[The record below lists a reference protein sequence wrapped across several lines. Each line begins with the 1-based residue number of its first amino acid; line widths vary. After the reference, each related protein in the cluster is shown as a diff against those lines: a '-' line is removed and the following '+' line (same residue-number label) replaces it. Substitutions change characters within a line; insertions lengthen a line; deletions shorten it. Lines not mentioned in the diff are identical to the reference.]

1 MEKLTKKR
9 KIGVASIL
17 VVAIAIAALFYA
29 RQPEEVAFAT
39 EVKLRAYEALSDD
52 TNIITAADLSD
63 DQKVRDWTMQIIKE
77 TTANTKNG
85 LSEADF
91 DKIADRAVETLRVTI
106 EAGNIE
112 FIDGQLTDL
121 SKAYISNAVANAIS
135 YEAPHADLKSTVDSG
150 NTQYQ
155 QVIDM
160 QKTLNALTSSN
171 EALSESVN
179 SLYAIYGLVDETAS
193 NIGNSSD
200 VSSNNTSQ
208 GTSKT
213 DSQDVPVMKPNQSV
227 NATIGNN
234 DLRALEQKVEAYYT
248 QLLAEIHANSATGET
263 PASND
268 SDTMVTINELTDTQ
282 SQMLTQISIAVTDIE
297 GLTNNVTSI
306 NSSVDGI
313 NGTIITIQESVTKV
327 QENIDAAQKD
337 LQASVDT
344 AKAELQKTSEDNR
357 DALEK
362 ADADNKS
369 ELQKLIEKNTSE
381 LQANLDKDTKELNN
395 KVDSNKEKT
404 EKDLADNKKATE
416 DADKK
421 LQDQIDKN
429 LTDVNK
435 SMDNLQKLMEEGNNA
450 NKQALEKAKEDLQ
463 ENLATL
469 KETLSQDTSNL
480 AKETQDRFNELKAVT
495 IELETVLR
503 GEDEQI
509 RQALEITKE
518 EINKQAEA
526 LDERLSVEI
535 AQKEQERIAADKELN
550 DKVDSN
556 AEKTEKDLA
565 DNKKATEDA
574 DKRLQ
579 DQIDKNLSDVNKSME
594 DLQELMGEGDAA
606 NKQALDEAKKDLQ
619 EKLET
624 LHSTLSQDVS
634 NLAKDTQDKI
644 EDIKATIDALEKALR
659 GEDQQIRQALST
671 AKEEL
676 NKQAKELDEKLSA
689 EIAQKEQ
696 ERIAADKALQDQIS
710 TNTSAGLEKIADE
723 NIPGNTVFEKLG
735 SLFNKD
741 VELQTALDKEAEDR
755 ADAIREVNEAIHQ
768 LEQSMNTLIGTLEKE
783 IRANSSAISKLQ
795 VQLSQFITASN
806 SHSKIDVIGNITINK
821 SGSANPVAGIY
832 VWTVSGSNYVA
843 TISHEYLK
851 GCVLVEVDYTQQYD
865 FTPTYTVNSAAGTL
879 TITIPTTQLS
889 KYNTISLSDIVCYHT
904 ADDNSAV
911 TVATTPTITM
921 SSGGKTSG
929 FIAGEN
935 VTVTIK
941 AGAGEKIYYS
951 TTGNMNWTEYTKP
964 FTIAAP
970 STTGGT
976 IVVTAYSTGGNKSDS
991 SPALA
996 TCNFGKAASVAS
1008 SLDEMSE
1015 DTTQPSESGDLPT
1028 LDSVENGSGVSIDRE

>member
-160 QKTLNALTSSN
+160 QKTLNALKSSN

-313 NGTIITIQESVTKV
+313 NDTIVTIQESITKV
-327 QENIDAAQKD
+327 QANVDVAQKD
-337 LQASVDT
+337 LQASIDA
-344 AKAELQKTSEDNR
+344 AKAELQKADKDNK
-357 DALEK
+357 DALER

-381 LQANLDKDTKELNN
+381 LQANLDKNT
-395 KVDSNKEKT
+395 
-404 EKDLADNKKATE
+404 
-416 DADKK
+416 
-421 LQDQIDKN
+421 
-429 LTDVNK
+429 
-435 SMDNLQKLMEEGNNA
+435 
-450 NKQALEKAKEDLQ
+450 
-463 ENLATL
+463 
-469 KETLSQDTSNL
+469 
-480 AKETQDRFNELKAVT
+480 
-495 IELETVLR
+495 
-503 GEDEQI
+503 
-509 RQALEITKE
+509 
-518 EINKQAEA
+518 
-526 LDERLSVEI
+526 
-535 AQKEQERIAADKELN
+535 KELN

-574 DKRLQ
+574 DKKLQ
-579 DQIDKNLSDVNKSME
+579 DQIDKNLADVNKAMDELQKLMEEGDNANKQALEEAKKDLQEKLDILKETLSQDISNLAKDTQDKFDDLKAIIAELERALRSEDEQIRQALAAAKEELNRQANELDERLSAEIAQKEQERVTADKDLQDQIDRNLSDVNKSMQ
-594 DLQELMGEGDAA
+594 DLQELMEEGDAA

-624 LHSTLSQDVS
+624 LHSTLSQDIS
-634 NLAKDTQDKI
+634 NLAKDTQDKF
-644 EDIKATIDALEKALR
+644 EDIKAIIAALEKALR
-659 GEDQQIRQALST
+659 GEDAQIRQALAT

-676 NKQAKELDEKLSA
+676 NKQAKELDERLSA
-689 EIAQKEQ
+689 EISQKEQ
-696 ERIAADKALQDQIS
+696 ERIAADKELQDQIS
-710 TNTSAGLEKIADE
+710 TNTSAGLEKIAYE

-741 VELQTALDKEAEDR
+741 VELQTALNKEAEDR

-795 VQLSQFITASN
+795 VQLNQFITASN
-806 SHSKIDVIGNITINK
+806 GHSK
-821 SGSANPVAGIY
+821 
-832 VWTVSGSNYVA
+832 
-843 TISHEYLK
+843 YLR
-851 GCVLVEVDYTQQYD
+851 
-865 FTPTYTVNSAAGTL
+865 
-879 TITIPTTQLS
+879 
-889 KYNTISLSDIVCYHT
+889 
-904 ADDNSAV
+904 
-911 TVATTPTITM
+911 
-921 SSGGKTSG
+921 
-929 FIAGEN
+929 
-935 VTVTIK
+935 K
-941 AGAGEKIYYS
+941 AR
-951 TTGNMNWTEYTKP
+951 
-964 FTIAAP
+964 
-970 STTGGT
+970 
-976 IVVTAYSTGGNKSDS
+976 V
-991 SPALA
+991 
-996 TCNFGKAASVAS
+996 
-1008 SLDEMSE
+1008 
-1015 DTTQPSESGDLPT
+1015 Q
-1028 LDSVENGSGVSIDRE
+1028 R

>member
-160 QKTLNALTSSN
+160 QKTLNALKSSN

-313 NGTIITIQESVTKV
+313 NDTIVTIQESITKV
-327 QENIDAAQKD
+327 QANVDVAQKD
-337 LQASVDT
+337 LQASIDA
-344 AKAELQKTSEDNR
+344 AKAELQKADKDNK
-357 DALEK
+357 DALER

-381 LQANLDKDTKELNN
+381 LQANLDKNT
-395 KVDSNKEKT
+395 
-404 EKDLADNKKATE
+404 
-416 DADKK
+416 
-421 LQDQIDKN
+421 
-429 LTDVNK
+429 
-435 SMDNLQKLMEEGNNA
+435 
-450 NKQALEKAKEDLQ
+450 
-463 ENLATL
+463 
-469 KETLSQDTSNL
+469 
-480 AKETQDRFNELKAVT
+480 
-495 IELETVLR
+495 
-503 GEDEQI
+503 
-509 RQALEITKE
+509 
-518 EINKQAEA
+518 
-526 LDERLSVEI
+526 
-535 AQKEQERIAADKELN
+535 KELN

-574 DKRLQ
+574 DKKLQ
-579 DQIDKNLSDVNKSME
+579 DQIDKNLADVNKAMDELQKLMEEGDNANKQALEEAKKDLQEKLDILKETLSQDISNLAKDTQDKFDDLKAIIAELERALRSEDEQIRQALAAAKEELNRQANELDERLSAEIAQKEQERVTADKDLQDQIDRNLSDVNKSMQ
-594 DLQELMGEGDAA
+594 DLQELMEEGDAA

-624 LHSTLSQDVS
+624 LHSTLSQDIS
-634 NLAKDTQDKI
+634 NLAKDTQDKF
-644 EDIKATIDALEKALR
+644 EDIKAIIAALEKALR
-659 GEDQQIRQALST
+659 GEDAQIRQALAT

-676 NKQAKELDEKLSA
+676 NKQAKELDERLSA
-689 EIAQKEQ
+689 EISQKEQ
-696 ERIAADKALQDQIS
+696 ERIAADKELQDQIS
-710 TNTSAGLEKIADE
+710 TNTSAGLEKIAYE

-741 VELQTALDKEAEDR
+741 VELQTALNKEAEDR

-795 VQLSQFITASN
+795 VQLNQFITASN
-806 SHSKIDVIGNITINK
+806 GHSKIDVIGNIAINK
-821 SGSANPVAGIY
+821 SGSANPTAGIY

-851 GCVLVEVDYTQQYD
+851 GCVLAEVDYAQQYD
-865 FTPTYTVNSAAGTL
+865 LTPAYAVNSATGTL
-879 TITIPTTQLS
+879 TITIPTAQLS
-889 KYNTISLSDIVCYHT
+889 KYSTISLSDIVCYHT
-904 ADDNSAV
+904 ADDSSAV
-911 TVATTPTITM
+911 SVATTPTITM
-921 SSGGKTSG
+921 SAGGKTSG

-941 AGAGEKIYYS
+941 AGAGERIYYS

-970 STTGGT
+970 SAAGGT

-1015 DTTQPSESGDLPT
+1015 DTTQPSESVDLPT
-1028 LDSVENGSGVSIDRE
+1028 LDSVENGNGVSIDGE